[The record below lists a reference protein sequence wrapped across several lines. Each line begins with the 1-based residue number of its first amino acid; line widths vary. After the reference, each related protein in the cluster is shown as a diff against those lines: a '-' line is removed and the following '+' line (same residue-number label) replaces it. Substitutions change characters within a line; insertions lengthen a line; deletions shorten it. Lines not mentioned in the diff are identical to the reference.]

1 MAQRGNWGSSIG
13 FVLAA
18 AGSAVG
24 LGNLWKFPYI
34 TWVNGGG
41 SFVLIYL
48 ICIGLVGIPILVA
61 EVTIGRS
68 AQLSTVP
75 ALAFHTRGR
84 RFSRFWT
91 GAGVIGVATGGVI
104 LGYYAVIAGW
114 SISSF
119 AQCMVWS
126 TSGYQAPAS
135 DAFGQFAANGPLQ
148 LGLSLLFSLA
158 TALIVERGVHG
169 GIERASR
176 LMMPALFAI
185 LLTLAVVACTLDGAG
200 KTFQFLFTIGP
211 ITWHGV
217 LEALGHAFF
226 TLSLGM
232 GAMITY
238 GSYMK
243 PEESLLRAAFSIAL
257 LDTLV
262 ALLACVVL
270 YSILFTFPT
279 AEGAIGSPVG
289 MLFIA
294 MPQLFYTSIR
304 GGAILAPIFFIL
316 VAFAALT
323 STISML
329 EVVVAFA
336 VDKLKWTRR
345 QATLVA
351 ATVIFVLTA
360 GCALSMGASPA
371 LTQFSPFAGAHEGL
385 FGKLNHVLLK
395 DKTGLFNVLDH
406 LVSNWCLPIGG
417 LLITFFAGWLLDR
430 RLQSEQWKL
439 DQASLAYRGLRLIL
453 RYLAP
458 ISIGLVLYGV
468 NQS

>member
-1 MAQRGNWGSSIG
+1 MAERGNWGSSIG

-48 ICIGLVGIPILVA
+48 ICIGLVGIPVLIA

-91 GAGVIGVATGGVI
+91 GAGMVGVATGGVI

-119 AQCMVWS
+119 AQCLVWS
-126 TSGYQAPAS
+126 TRGYQAPAG
-135 DAFGQFAANGPLQ
+135 DAFTQFTANGPLQ

-185 LLTLAVVACTLDGAG
+185 LLILAAVACTLDGAG
-200 KTFQFLFTIGP
+200 KTFQFLFSIGP

-217 LEALGHAFF
+217 LEAMGHAFF

-270 YSILFTFPT
+270 YAILFTFPA

-294 MPQLFYTSIR
+294 MPQLFYTSIP

-336 VDKLKWTRR
+336 VDKLSLTRR
-345 QATLVA
+345 QATLIA
-351 ATVIFVLTA
+351 ATAIFVLTA
-360 GCALSMGASPA
+360 GCAFSLGASPA
-371 LTQFSPFAGAHEGL
+371 LTQFSPFAGAHAGL
-385 FGKLNHVLLK
+385 LGKLNHVLLK

-406 LVSNWCLPIGG
+406 VVSNWCLPIGG

-430 RLQSEQWKL
+430 RLQSEQWRL
-439 DQASLAYRGLRLIL
+439 DTTSLAYRGLRLII

-458 ISIGLVLYGV
+458 ALIGWVLWGV